1 MATLSHLP
9 NHRIGRKTNTLYH
22 PFRISIETFFHQNN
36 VVPVASLKEAYDLA
50 KDEPGTIVLDQ
61 TIAHAEALGL
71 PKDTKMLV
79 FNDGAITGRQAQA
92 RVLMDDTIRD
102 VKTTALNEHL
112 FHERKT
118 TYYHGT
124 VIVGMHEDFMVRAHL
139 CVPKGYANTLYSWML
154 NFQDQRADILKMYD
168 RSKVIEEGD
177 LYLFSNPDAT
187 EVQALFDE
195 KYNCAALLG
204 LRYFG
209 EHKKATLTLA
219 WSLAKRQGY
228 MACHGGLKRFERAQK
243 DPFVMAVFG
252 LSGSGK
258 STITHHRSE
267 RFKKAVVLHDDAFI
281 LHHHS
286 LESIALEPAYF
297 DKVANYPTS
306 SSDNDFILTAQNVG
320 VTLNEHGHKVMVTE
334 DIRSGN
340 GRAVKSMYWTDNR
353 VQHIT
358 EPITAVF
365 WIMKDDVLPPILKI
379 DDATLASTLGAAL
392 ATKRSSAEHGANTE
406 KLAFVPY
413 ANPFRLYPLEEDY
426 RLFKTLFENPHVSCY
441 ILNTGLYHQHKVMP
455 HETFTWIDR
464 VASDDVS
471 WKPFLGYPKV
481 FVPNDIS
488 ATESPQGLVE
498 RLKQRIDFIETLPV
512 LEQLPSESI
521 DALRAWIKN
530 II

>member
-9 NHRIGRKTNTLYH
+9 NHQIGRQSEKLYH
-22 PFRISIETFFHQNN
+22 PFRLSIETFFQQNN
-36 VVPVASLKEAYDLA
+36 VRAVPSLKEAYNLA

-61 TIAHAEALGL
+61 NIANASALGL
-71 PKDTKMLV
+71 PQDAKVLV

-92 RVLMDDTIRD
+92 RVIIDDTIRD
-102 VKTTALNEHL
+102 TKTTELNEHL
-112 FHERKT
+112 FQQRNT
-118 TYYHGT
+118 TYYYGT
-124 VIVGMHEDFMVRAHL
+124 VIVGMHQDFMVRAHL

-154 NFQDQRADILKMYD
+154 NFQDQRADILKMYQ
-168 RSKVIEEGD
+168 RSKVIDEGD

-195 KYNCAALLG
+195 PYNCAALMG

-228 MACHGGLKRFERAQK
+228 MACHGGLKRFERAQN

-267 RFKKAVVLHDDAFI
+267 RFKAAVVLHDDAFI
-281 LHHHS
+281 LHHQS
-286 LESIALEPAYF
+286 LVSIALEPAYF

-306 SSDNDFILTAQNVG
+306 SSDNHFILTAQNIG
-320 VTLNEHGHKVMVTE
+320 VTINEHGHKVMVTE
-334 DIRSGN
+334 DIRNGN
-340 GRAVKSMYWTDNR
+340 GRAVKSMDWTDNR
-353 VQHIT
+353 VQHIA

-379 DDATLASTLGAAL
+379 NDATLASTLGAAL

-413 ANPFRLYPLEEDY
+413 ANPFRLYPLEDDY
-426 RLFKTLFENPHVSCY
+426 QMFKTLYENPDVSCY
-441 ILNTGLYHQHKVMP
+441 ILNTGYYHQHKVTP
-455 HETFTWIDR
+455 AETFTWIDR
-464 VASDDVS
+464 IASNDVS
-471 WKPFLGYPKV
+471 WNAYLGYAKV
-481 FVPNDIS
+481 GVPSDIS
-488 ATESPQGLVE
+488 VVDDPEGLIE
-498 RLKQRIDFIETLPV
+498 RLKQRMHFIENLPAS
-512 LEQLPSESI
+512 EQLPSESK
-521 DALRAWIKN
+521 DALSAWIEN
-530 II
+530 LR